1 VIVLNFK
8 EKLQELGEQVYT
20 KIDDLTIGYVKDSN
34 PIKFDKNL
42 PFKKVRIGEQWGQLF
57 DCAWFKFEGVVSQ
70 DTEKLV
76 LMIDVGGEGLVY
88 DSEMNSLT
96 GLTNKNSSYGI
107 PPEKPGKYIVEL
119 SNVNNG
125 DPIIVY
131 VDASCNDLMGYVQDG
146 GRITDAY
153 IAIEDDRIKKV
164 FYDLETLIEYSK
176 INDTVN
182 EQIHNAFRLL
192 NEDMRNITTVS
203 LLLDQY
209 YEKRIN
215 TSGLDVYATGH
226 AHLDIAWLW
235 PLREGRRKALRTFAT
250 ALNNMDKYEHY
261 IFGASQYQLFE
272 WVKKDDPKLFDRI
285 KQKVKDGRFE
295 LQGVFWVES
304 DLNIPSGESLIRQ
317 IYYGKKFI
325 KDEFDMEINYLWEPD
340 VFGFTGALP
349 QLLKKSGVEMMFSQ
363 KLSQNQ
369 MNKFPHHSYNW
380 EGIDDSIITCHHF
393 PEDTYDSKVRPQ
405 SLLKI
410 QDNYIE
416 KDIFPKAMMVYGVG
430 DGGGGPG
437 EEHIERL
444 NRLSKLDGL
453 PKVVSSR
460 VDTYAKE
467 LSKAKKLLPTVKGEL
482 YFERHRGCYTTEVLN
497 KQDNRNLEYLI
508 HNYLFLTSLRYLLL
522 HDEVS
527 TDDIEHI
534 WKEMLTYQFHDILP
548 GTSIMSVY
556 HLTRKRYPIL
566 INEMND
572 LVNSE
577 LEKIS
582 STLAYDSD
590 VMFINP
596 SPFQRTSWSKYD
608 QVWYK
613 VSANPYALGKV
624 ITPTVKAYLHQE
636 LCLENDHIIAKF
648 SANGSLYSLFNK
660 HMNQEFID
668 SKMVKDDIT
677 IYIEKSDMYPAWDF
691 EEGYREKNHHH
702 PTLTDVK
709 YITDGPQ
716 RSIVFE
722 YVYNTSTIRK
732 QVFIY
737 DDDLLRYEITTD
749 WKDINTTVK
758 IHHPIT
764 IKNSDVL
771 CNIQFGN
778 ITRPTHSNDS
788 IAKAKSE
795 ISAHKFIDISD
806 EQYGISMLS
815 KNKYGFYVKENRLEL
830 TVLRSQQKNGSE
842 IGIQEDSRYYDNN
855 YGDLVRHTFQ
865 YALYPHNKLNYPIS
879 VTKKAY
885 NYNHDIISYKGY
897 KKGTI
902 SMDETFFVSKK
913 NIIIETIK
921 PSDSGDGVIIRLYET
936 EGKPTNFRLRTSLPY
951 SKAYHT
957 NLMEIEIG
965 SAKLSSLTLKPYEI
979 CTLKLI

>member
-1 VIVLNFK
+1 MNYK
-8 EKLQELGEQVYT
+8 EQLQMLGEKVYT
-20 KIDDLTIGYVKDSN
+20 IIDDMKIGYVKDTK
-34 PIKFDKNL
+34 PIPFDKNL
-42 PFKKVRIGEQWGQLF
+42 SFKDIQIGEQWGDLF
-57 DCAWFKFEGVVSQ
+57 DCAWFKFEGVIPH
-70 DTEKLV
+70 DTGKLV

-88 DSEMNSLT
+88 DCEMNIVT

-119 SNVNNG
+119 SNVKYN
-125 DPIIVY
+125 DVITVF

-146 GRITDAY
+146 GRVRDAY
-153 IAIEDDRIKKV
+153 IAVEDETIKKV
-164 FYDLETLIEYSK
+164 FYDLETLIEYST

-182 EQIHNAFRLL
+182 EVIQRAFNLL
-192 NEDMRNITTVS
+192 NEDIRNINDVS

-209 YEKRIN
+209 YGKSKN
-215 TSGLDVYATGH
+215 TDQLEVYATGH

-235 PLREGRRKALRTFAT
+235 PLREGRRKALRTFST
-250 ALNNMDKYEHY
+250 ALNNMDKYDHY

-272 WVKKDDPKLFDRI
+272 WVKEDSPKLYQKL
-285 KQKVKDGRFE
+285 KQKVKEGTFE

-317 IYYGKKFI
+317 IYYGKKFV

-349 QLLKKSGVEMMFSQ
+349 QILKKSGVDLMFSQ

-380 EGIDDSIITCHHF
+380 EGIDDSTITCHHF

-410 QDNYIE
+410 QNNYIE

-444 NRLSKLDGL
+444 SRLSKLDGL
-453 PKVVSSR
+453 PNVISSR
-460 VDTYAKE
+460 VDTFAKKLL
-467 LSKAKKLLPTVKGEL
+467 LSRKLLPTVKGEL

-508 HNYLFLTSLRYLLL
+508 HNYLFLKSLRFLLL
-522 HDEVS
+522 QEKVN
-527 TDDIEHI
+527 TNDIEHI

-548 GTSIMSVY
+548 GTSIMRVY
-556 HLTRKRYPIL
+556 HLTRERYPIL

-572 LVNSE
+572 LIHSE
-577 LEKIS
+577 LKKLS
-582 STLAYDSD
+582 NTLSYDSD

-596 SPFQRTSWSKYD
+596 SPFHRTDWTK
-608 QVWYK
+608 QENQWYK

-624 ITPTVKAYLHQE
+624 ITPTVQSYHHQE
-636 LCLENDHIIAKF
+636 LCLENKHIIATF
-648 SANGSLYSLFNK
+648 SANGSLRSLYNK
-660 HMNQEFID
+660 QMNQEFID
-668 SKMVKDDIT
+668 GKWVKDDIT

-691 EEGYREKNHHH
+691 EEGYREKDHHH

-722 YVYNTSTIRK
+722 YVYNNSKIRK
-732 QVFIY
+732 KVFIY

-758 IHHPIT
+758 IHHPIV
-764 IKNSDVL
+764 IKNDDVL
-771 CNIQFGN
+771 CDIQFGT
-778 ITRPTHSNDS
+778 ITRPTHSNDP

-806 EQYGISMLS
+806 QQYGISMLS
-815 KNKYGFYVKENRLEL
+815 KNKYGFYVKENSLEL

-842 IGIQEDSRYYDNN
+842 IGIKEDRRYYDNN
-855 YGDLVRHTFQ
+855 YGDLVQHTFE
-865 YALYPHNKLNYPIS
+865 YALYPHNKNNYPIS
-879 VTKKAY
+879 VKEKAY
-885 NYNHDIISYKGY
+885 NYNHDFISYKGY
-897 KKGTI
+897 KKGKI
-902 SMDETFFVSKK
+902 SMDETFSVSDKS
-913 NIIIETIK
+913 IIIETIK
-921 PSDSGDGVIIRLYET
+921 PSDSGDGVIIRLYEA
-936 EGKPTNFRLRTSLPY
+936 EGKPTSFKLHTSLPY

-957 NLMEIEIG
+957 NLMEIEVG
-965 SAKLSSLTLKPYEI
+965 SAKLGSLMLKPYEI
-979 CTLKLI
+979 CTLKLV